1 MAAQCR
7 RHPSCCYLASAEPV
21 ITNDES
27 AGTEVTTESR
37 NMNTALWVVA
47 GVLAVGF
54 ALGGASLILMSKDR
68 YRALAST
75 QHWVDDF
82 SPA

>member
-1 MAAQCR
+1 M
-7 RHPSCCYLASAEPV
+7 
-21 ITNDES
+21 
-27 AGTEVTTESR
+27 
-37 NMNTALWVVA
+37 
-47 GVLAVGF
+47 LAVGF

-82 SPA
+82 SPAHRKAIGVIKLTGAAGLALPALVNVAPVLVPVAATGLMLFMAGAA